1 MTTPLSKIE
10 KGIIDGDWKLVCE
23 GFNRIT
29 GKNLEPPKVIVETI
43 KPFDPSKAKKADL
56 YKKLLEL
63 MPLEPVKNYSTEE
76 LREMYLVHS
85 LEESEPEQEQ
95 ITPKADKV
103 QELKVGK
110 MLDGFRFTSGKGNLL
125 PMDKEPLVATLDPQL
140 TKVKDPEKEYVPREA
155 PQKIK
160 AKCHKCGKIHQ
171 TIKAYG
177 VTLDGETKALC
188 RNCQETL

>member
-10 KGIIDGDWKLVCE
+10 NGIINGDWKLVCE

-29 GKNLEPPKVIVETI
+29 GKNLEPPVIKFETSQ
-43 KPFDPSKAKKADL
+43 PFDPSKAKKAEL
-56 YKKLLEL
+56 YKKLSEL
-63 MPLEPVKNYSTEE
+63 MELEPVKNYSTEE
-76 LREMYLVHS
+76 LREMYFVHS
-85 LEESEPEQEQ
+85 LEESEPVSVKIDESKPF
-95 ITPKADKV
+95 TK
-103 QELKVGK
+103 GK

-125 PMDKEPLVATLDPQL
+125 PIDKEPLVATLDPQL
-140 TKVKDPEKEYVPREA
+140 TKIKDPEKEYVPREA
-155 PQKIK
+155 PQKIM
-160 AKCHKCGKIHQ
+160 ATCHRCGKKHQ